1 MPPVVRPEL
10 ELARAVRVT
19 ARAGVRDYVLGE
31 SRPRGGMENDP
42 GGLFSGRP
50 VDANKGDETSDQF
63 VHLPP
68 NSAPQLRTISLCIC
82 HIAD

>member
-1 MPPVVRPEL
+1 MRMPTVVRPEL

-31 SRPRGGMENDP
+31 SRPRGGMENHA

-68 NSAPQLRTISLCIC
+68 TPHPSSALSVCASAI
-82 HIAD
+82 

>member
-1 MPPVVRPEL
+1 MRMSTVVRPEL

-19 ARAGVRDYVLGE
+19 ARAGVRDYVLGGV
-31 SRPRGGMENDP
+31 RPRGGMENHAD
-42 GGLFSGRP
+42 GLFRGRP

-68 NSAPQLRTISLCIC
+68 SSAPSVCASAI
-82 HIAD
+82 